1 MKKATKQRLFE
12 VMSRLD
18 KTFKPKLNEDMFSV
32 EDAMKKRHYG
42 LENGTLKPA
51 ARSYSDIVNSFPGH
65 ARQSNPVE
73 SPQYKW
79 YADVLDF
86 VNGNNN
92 IDEKTE
98 LIKKFQ
104 NEFLGLDYDI
114 LQTPAEMVSWWL
126 SPENQEFITDELNSG
141 GGSDNIV

>member
-1 MKKATKQRLFE
+1 MKKATRQRLFE

-18 KTFKPKLNEDMFSV
+18 KTFKPKLNEEAGFG
-32 EDAMKKRHYG
+32 EDRK
-42 LENGTLKPA
+42 
-51 ARSYSDIVNSFPGH
+51 SYSEIVNSFPGH
-65 ARQSNPVE
+65 ARQSNPVG
-73 SPQYKW
+73 SPQYQW

-86 VNGNNN
+86 VNGDNN

-126 SPENQEFITDELNSG
+126 SPEEQEFISGELNSG
-141 GGSDNIV
+141 GEANNTV